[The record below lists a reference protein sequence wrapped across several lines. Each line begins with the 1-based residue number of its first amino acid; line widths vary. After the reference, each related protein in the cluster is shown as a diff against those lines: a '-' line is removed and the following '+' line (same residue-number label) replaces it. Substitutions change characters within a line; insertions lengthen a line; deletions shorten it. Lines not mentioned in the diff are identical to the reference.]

1 MSESEFVPQARTYRI
16 LVVDDQEEVRLALGR
31 TLKTGGHKVTGVGS
45 GQEALDELKKQTYD
59 AVISDFEM
67 PEMDG
72 LTLLNTIRIMFPDTK
87 RLLLTG
93 RADVEIAI
101 RALNERAAHRFLLK
115 PWTGVDIQGILDL
128 AIRC

>member
-1 MSESEFVPQARTYRI
+1 MPELNLAARSYRI
-16 LVVDDQEEVRLALGR
+16 LIVDDQTEVRLALGR
-31 TLKTGGHKVTGVGS
+31 TLKSSGHVVTGVSS
-45 GQEALDELKKQTYD
+45 GQAALAELKKNVFD

-72 LTLLNTIRIMFPDTK
+72 LTLLNTIRIMFPETK

-93 RADVEIAI
+93 RADVQIAI
-101 RALNERAAHRFLLK
+101 RALNERSAHRFLLK